1 MKRIF
6 NFAVHNPK
14 TIIAAFLL
22 AAFAGFRIFQTLS
35 VDVFPDISVPRVTIQ
50 SEAGGLTADEVTE
63 LVTIP
68 IESAV
73 NGIPGV
79 TKVRSSSSGGLSF
92 VWVDFDWNADLTRAR
107 FDVFERLS
115 RIKDTLPDE
124 AHVEISP
131 LVSVTGE
138 IILIALTAK
147 DDSVSDLEIREIA
160 EYDLRTRL
168 LGVPGIGE
176 VAVMGAKLPEFR
188 VAVDPM
194 KAAERNL
201 SLPEIIEAAQST
213 RTYSSAGYL
222 QNSASEEVPVN
233 QIARADTLDALKK
246 APIPLPEGGSIR
258 LGDVAEVSVQGEP
271 RRGSAS
277 FNGKSAVVLSVQKS
291 PGGNTPELTQAL
303 NKVLEDFSNSAD
315 AKGIEITTDAYRQ
328 ADFIAK
334 SIDGGKDVARDAA
347 IIVIIVLLVTLLEL
361 RTIIIVLATMPIS
374 VLMGLLIFPSLG
386 LSVNVMTLGGFAV
399 AIGDIVD
406 AAIIF
411 TEVIRRKLAENDSL
425 DAAQRKPLTSVIV
438 DAAHTVAP
446 SVLFSALT
454 VVVVFIP
461 LLLLSG
467 LEGKFFKPLALS
479 YVSVFAA
486 SLVVALMLVPA
497 LAIVLRPGCSKG
509 NKKSAAK
516 KSIDYKGT
524 GKTAAEINSEISEIR
539 GDLLEIR
546 AKIQINPT
554 SPNYSAGI
562 SVRYNPSTVDGKT
575 ERTNITFSNT

>member
-14 TIIAAFLL
+14 TVIAAFLL

-50 SEAGGLTADEVTE
+50 TEAGGLTADEVTE

-115 RIKDTLPDE
+115 RIKDALPDE
-124 AHVEISP
+124 AHAEISP

-138 IILIALTAK
+138 IMLIALTAK

-258 LGDVAEVSVQGEP
+258 LGDVTEVSVQGEP

-291 PGGNTPELTQAL
+291 PGGNTPELTKAL

-361 RTIIIVLATMPIS
+361 RTIIIVLTTMPIS

-386 LSVNVMTLGGFAV
+386 LGVNVMTLGGFAV

-425 DAAQRKPLTSVIV
+425 DAAPKKPLTSVIV

-479 YVSVFAA
+479 YF
-486 SLVVALMLVPA
+486 
-497 LAIVLRPGCSKG
+497 
-509 NKKSAAK
+509 
-516 KSIDYKGT
+516 
-524 GKTAAEINSEISEIR
+524 
-539 GDLLEIR
+539 
-546 AKIQINPT
+546 
-554 SPNYSAGI
+554 
-562 SVRYNPSTVDGKT
+562 
-575 ERTNITFSNT
+575 